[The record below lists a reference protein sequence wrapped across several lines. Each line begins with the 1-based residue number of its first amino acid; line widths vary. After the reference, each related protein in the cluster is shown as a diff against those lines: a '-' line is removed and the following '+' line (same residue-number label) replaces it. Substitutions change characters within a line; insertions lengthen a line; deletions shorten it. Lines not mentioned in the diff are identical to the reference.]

1 MSLRSHIHH
10 RISKNDIRRRLT
22 ERRNTLSP
30 SPEPSSQFGLVA
42 ERTESL
48 PADEMLVDQIEECQL
63 SDAIIS
69 SHEAVE
75 VESFE
80 HDKDRDCMSI
90 STAISTETATIQH
103 AEKVNVGGGGG
114 LPTPDSLSEQE
125 FGMHSMHSSLQLDFG
140 NKLSL
145 GSTRNN
151 SMARPKDNLN
161 IPSHSGETDSGSI
174 HSGTS
179 VKVGDVDV
187 NMDAKSAL
195 DRLLDDVA
203 GASGHDN
210 DSIMTQEVQKSYEQ
224 RIEITQVPQVHRAA
238 TDSDLLHTND
248 ASNRVTCRTST
259 ESILP
264 PVPPKDNNI
273 RAREQLVLERRR
285 ERRAENGLIS
295 PRNGGQGA
303 QLGIGR
309 LARKRSMS
317 TGDAQ
322 NLAKQRSFNVGGDME
337 KLVEEDL
344 LSQSIERELKK
355 LDGANSQ
362 RKSVRTFNTFLL
374 FC

>member
-1 MSLRSHIHH
+1 
-10 RISKNDIRRRLT
+10 
-22 ERRNTLSP
+22 
-30 SPEPSSQFGLVA
+30 
-42 ERTESL
+42 
-48 PADEMLVDQIEECQL
+48 MLVDQIEECQL

-75 VESFE
+75 IESFE

-103 AEKVNVGGGGG
+103 AEKVNVGGG

-125 FGMHSMHSSLQLDFG
+125 FGMHSMHSMHSSLQLNFG

-145 GSTRNN
+145 GSTRSN
-151 SMARPKDNLN
+151 SMTRPKDNLD
-161 IPSHSGETDSGSI
+161 IPTHSGETDSGSI

-195 DRLLDDVA
+195 DRLMDDVA

-224 RIEITQVPQVHRAA
+224 RIEITQAPQIHRAA

-248 ASNRVTCRTST
+248 ASNRVICRTST

-273 RAREQLVLERRR
+273 RTREQLVLERRR
-285 ERRAENGLIS
+285 ERRAENGIIS
-295 PRNGGQGA
+295 PRNGGQGV
-303 QLGIGR
+303 QLDIGR

-317 TGDAQ
+317 AGDAQ
-322 NLAKQRSFNVGGDME
+322 NLVKHRSFNVGGDME

-344 LSQSIERELKK
+344 LSQSIERELQK

-362 RKSVRTFNTFLL
+362 RKSVRSFITFLL

>member
-1 MSLRSHIHH
+1 
-10 RISKNDIRRRLT
+10 
-22 ERRNTLSP
+22 
-30 SPEPSSQFGLVA
+30 
-42 ERTESL
+42 
-48 PADEMLVDQIEECQL
+48 MLVDQTEECQL

-103 AEKVNVGGGGG
+103 AEKVTVGSG
-114 LPTPDSLSEQE
+114 LLTPDSLSEKE
-125 FGMHSMHSSLQLDFG
+125 FGMHSSLQLNFG

-145 GSTRNN
+145 GSTYNN
-151 SMARPKDNLN
+151 SMARLKDNLN

-179 VKVGDVDV
+179 VKMGDVDV

-195 DRLLDDVA
+195 DRLMDDVA

-210 DSIMTQEVQKSYEQ
+210 DSMMPQELQKLHEQ
-224 RIEITQVPQVHRAA
+224 RIEITQVPQIHRAA

-248 ASNRVTCRTST
+248 ALNRVTCRTST

-273 RAREQLVLERRR
+273 RTREQLILERRR
-285 ERRAENGLIS
+285 ERRAGNGFIS
-295 PRNGGQGA
+295 PRNGGQGV
-303 QLGIGR
+303 QLGIER

-317 TGDAQ
+317 AGDAQ
-322 NLAKQRSFNVGGDME
+322 NSVKQRSFNVGGDME

-344 LSQSIERELKK
+344 LSLSIERELKK

-362 RKSVRTFNTFLL
+362 RKSVRTFNVFLP

>member
-1 MSLRSHIHH
+1 
-10 RISKNDIRRRLT
+10 
-22 ERRNTLSP
+22 
-30 SPEPSSQFGLVA
+30 
-42 ERTESL
+42 
-48 PADEMLVDQIEECQL
+48 MLVDQTEECQL

-75 VESFE
+75 VESFD

-103 AEKVNVGGGGG
+103 AEKVNVGSG
-114 LPTPDSLSEQE
+114 LPTPDSLSEKE
-125 FGMHSMHSSLQLDFG
+125 FGMHSSLQLNFG
-140 NKLSL
+140 TKLSL
-145 GSTRNN
+145 GSTYSG
-151 SMARPKDNLN
+151 SMARPKDNIH
-161 IPSHSGETDSGSI
+161 IPSHSGETDHGSI

-195 DRLLDDVA
+195 DRLMDDVA

-210 DSIMTQEVQKSYEQ
+210 DSVMIQEVQKSYDQ
-224 RIEITQVPQVHRAA
+224 RVEIPQVPQIHRAA

-248 ASNRVTCRTST
+248 ALNRVACRTST

-273 RAREQLVLERRR
+273 RIREQLVLERRR
-285 ERRAENGLIS
+285 ARRAENAFIS
-295 PRNGGQGA
+295 PRNGGQKA

-322 NLAKQRSFNVGGDME
+322 NLAKQRSFNIGGDME

-344 LSQSIERELKK
+344 LLESIERELKK
-355 LDGANSQ
+355 LDGASSQ
-362 RKSVRTFNTFLL
+362 RKSVRTFDIFLL